1 MRLHIFPT
9 PSTLT
14 LSRIVRRIAIIT
26 LSMLTLPPVHPVPSV
41 SLHRLVMLLLL
52 FLTGFL
58 MPGAALLSGVSMV
71 LPSLNTRLPVIV
83 TTFRGILTVIITVIR
98 SGLAVIVTFVR
109 GCLPVIIATLRGGL
123 PVIFHESIPQ
133 LVAILRSLDYAVPD
147 IFSTFGFQAI
157 VQLTL
162 RFRRPVALTCSNM
175 TTAL

>member
-1 MRLHIFPT
+1 MLI
-9 PSTLT
+9 
-14 LSRIVRRIAIIT
+14 LSRIVRRFAIIT

-41 SLHRLVMLLLL
+41 SLHRLVVLLLL

-83 TTFRGILTVIITVIR
+83 TTFRGILTVII
-98 SGLAVIVTFVR
+98 
-109 GCLPVIIATLRGGL
+109 ATLRGGL

-133 LVAILRSLDYAVPD
+133 LVAILMSLDYAMPD

-157 VQLTL
+157 VQPIS
-162 RFRRPVALTCSNM
+162 RFRRKMVPAGIHM

>member
-1 MRLHIFPT
+1 
-9 PSTLT
+9 
-14 LSRIVRRIAIIT
+14 
-26 LSMLTLPPVHPVPSV
+26 
-41 SLHRLVMLLLL
+41 
-52 FLTGFL
+52 

>member
-1 MRLHIFPT
+1 MLI
-9 PSTLT
+9 

-26 LSMLTLPPVHPVPSV
+26 LSMLTHPPVPPVPSV

-98 SGLAVIVTFVR
+98 SGL
-109 GCLPVIIATLRGGL
+109 